1 MSNESWYSGESSFDQ
16 GSENVFSSVDN
27 LVRSEFLVNNSY
39 LDMGILTFVVSPIIP
54 SPRENFKRLAS
65 KLKTKGLVPF
75 LRKEGDQYII
85 RVMSKPK
92 SGHPNNLVNLGL
104 LAATCITIFISGY
117 FAYTNPIF
125 TDYLLK
131 GSDVM
136 LNSLLFT
143 ISLLAII
150 GLHEFGH
157 KIVSKIKGI
166 DASLPYFIPG
176 LPPIGTFGAVIL
188 QKEPPVNKDELFDIG
203 LSGPLV
209 GFVVTL
215 IVAIIGTLYSFTVPE
230 TLVNQ
235 WISQGL
241 VSYTPEPLLL
251 QILNIALMGNNVPA
265 GYILVATPIAT
276 VAWVGCLV
284 TFLNLFP
291 AFQLDGGHVAQAI
304 LSDRWFQII
313 SVVAAIGML
322 LAGFWL
328 MALLLFFMRGA
339 KGMKPLDDVSP
350 LSKSRKAVIPLIAI
364 IFVLCFVVFY

>member
-1 MSNESWYSGESSFDQ
+1 MSNDAWFSAESSFGQ
-16 GSENVFSSVDN
+16 GSENIFSAVDD
-27 LVRSEFLVNNSY
+27 LVRSEFLVNNYY
-39 LDMGILTFVVSPIIP
+39 LDMGVLTFMVAPVIP
-54 SPRENFKRLAS
+54 SPRENFRRLTS
-65 KLKTKGLVPF
+65 KLKAKGFIPF

-85 RVMSKPK
+85 RIASKPK
-92 SGHPNNLVNLGL
+92 AGPSNNLVNLGL
-104 LAATCITIFISGY
+104 LAATCVTIFISGY
-117 FAYTNPIF
+117 SAYTNPIF

-131 GSDVM
+131 GSDIV

-143 ISLLAII
+143 ISLLAIV

-157 KIVSKIKGI
+157 KIISRIKGI

-203 LSGPLV
+203 LAGPLV

-215 IVAIIGTLYSFTVPE
+215 IVAIIGTLYSFTVPQS
-230 TLVNQ
+230 LVNQ
-235 WISQGL
+235 WVSQGW
-241 VSYTPEPLLL
+241 VSYTPSPLLL
-251 QILNIALMGNNVPA
+251 DILNIILVGSNVPA
-265 GYILVATPIAT
+265 GYVLIATPITTA
-276 VAWVGCLV
+276 AWVGCLV

-350 LSKSRKAVIPLIAI
+350 LSKSRRAVIPLIVI
-364 IFVLCFVVFY
+364 IFVLCFVVFW